1 MRGGLNGSPLFW
13 RIDMTDEVKTKEY
26 TVTEGNFVTD
36 NDGAKA
42 GGETVK
48 LTDEKAAPLKKAGVI
63 K

>member
-1 MRGGLNGSPLFW
+1 MA
-13 RIDMTDEVKTKEY
+13 DDVKTKDY

-36 NDGAKA
+36 AEGQKG

-48 LTDEKAAPLKKAGVI
+48 LTAEQATPLKDTGAI